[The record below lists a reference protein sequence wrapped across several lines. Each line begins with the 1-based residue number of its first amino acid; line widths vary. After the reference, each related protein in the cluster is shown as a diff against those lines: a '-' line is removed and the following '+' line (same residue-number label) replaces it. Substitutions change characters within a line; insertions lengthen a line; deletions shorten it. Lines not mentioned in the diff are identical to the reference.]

1 MKGYVHIYTG
11 NGKGKTTAAMG
22 LAMRAVGAG
31 KTVYIGEFIKGMEY
45 GEIKV
50 IRQRCPEITVQLYGI
65 DAGCII
71 DRPATQEDIQA
82 AEAGL
87 ERAKAVVRSGGF
99 DVVIL
104 DEITIPVSLG
114 LLDEAAVVELIRQK
128 PEEVELILTGRYA
141 TQSMID
147 AADLV
152 SEMEEVKHY
161 YQQGVLSREGI
172 DC

>member
-1 MKGYVHIYTG
+1 MKGYTHIYTG

-31 KTVYIGEFIKGMEY
+31 LKVYIGEFIKGMEY
-45 GEIKV
+45 GEVRV
-50 IRQRCPEITVQLYGI
+50 IHQRFPEITVDLYGL

-71 DRPATQEDIQA
+71 DREATADDYQA
-82 AEAGL
+82 AADGL
-87 ERAKAVVRSGGF
+87 AKAKAALTSGNY
-99 DVVIL
+99 DLVIL

-114 LLDEAAVVELIRQK
+114 LLNEDEIVALIKQK
-128 PEEVELILTGRYA
+128 PEETELVLTGRYA
-141 TQSMID
+141 SLSMIE

-152 SEMEEVKHY
+152 SNVEEVKHY
-161 YQQGVLSREGI
+161 YQQGVLSRTGI